1 MKTRTLLLA
10 TIAALALPMQGQTLL
25 NDSFTD
31 SEFLTQSL
39 PNSAE
44 WFRSLNA
51 VSAAN
56 QNFAV
61 TGLSGGITVAGFF
74 GNTPHTLSNP
84 GDGITL
90 SFTFTTPNDPLL
102 SNTGNG
108 FRFAL
113 FNSAGDRFNTE
124 SGVTISNGTSTG
136 TATTGN
142 GPYYNWT
149 GYAGFLSP
157 NGGINTGGNF
167 GLYQRYAGVN
177 SSLFAN
183 SAAYNEAN
191 VALTPGTLGG
201 TATATALTTTP
212 RQNLSPNTVY
222 NFSLSI
228 LKQAEGNLI
237 TASVSGGG
245 LSNYTISYLDNTTVV
260 LNSFDTVGI
269 YAANNAL
276 TAFTLDNISVTAIP
290 EPSTYA
296 LLLGMAAL
304 GAGALIRRRR
314 R

>member
-124 SGVTISNGTSTG
+124 SGVELPQLEMARIITGPATLASCRRTEESIPAATSGCIS
-136 TATTGN
+136 
-142 GPYYNWT
+142 
-149 GYAGFLSP
+149 
-157 NGGINTGGNF
+157 
-167 GLYQRYAGVN
+167 
-177 SSLFAN
+177 
-183 SAAYNEAN
+183 
-191 VALTPGTLGG
+191 
-201 TATATALTTTP
+201 
-212 RQNLSPNTVY
+212 
-222 NFSLSI
+222 
-228 LKQAEGNLI
+228 
-237 TASVSGGG
+237 
-245 LSNYTISYLDNTTVV
+245 
-260 LNSFDTVGI
+260 
-269 YAANNAL
+269 
-276 TAFTLDNISVTAIP
+276 
-290 EPSTYA
+290 
-296 LLLGMAAL
+296 GMPA
-304 GAGALIRRRR
+304 
-314 R
+314 